1 LVDPAPPPNLVPDK
15 GEHPK
20 RNATKPSANVQSESA
35 SPKVD
40 IQRLI
45 EQAKKANTSN
55 KAELDQDETQQVD
68 TNADR
73 NLEQMIEKQS
83 KEIEMQQMKEQ
94 KKAQAEGKLKISKA
108 ALALNNLEMGLEKEN
123 KQEGDDMVGV
133 SADQLYTNFGQ
144 TDSKTIKNMTE

>member
-1 LVDPAPPPNLVPDK
+1 MANTKQEKVDPAPPANLRPDK
-15 GEHPK
+15 EEHPK
-20 RNATKPSANVQSESA
+20 RTATGSKSNVQSESA

-144 TDSKTIKNMTE
+144 TD

>member
-1 LVDPAPPPNLVPDK
+1 
-15 GEHPK
+15 
-20 RNATKPSANVQSESA
+20 
-35 SPKVD
+35 
-40 IQRLI
+40 
-45 EQAKKANTSN
+45 
-55 KAELDQDETQQVD
+55 
-68 TNADR
+68 
-73 NLEQMIEKQS
+73 MIEKQS